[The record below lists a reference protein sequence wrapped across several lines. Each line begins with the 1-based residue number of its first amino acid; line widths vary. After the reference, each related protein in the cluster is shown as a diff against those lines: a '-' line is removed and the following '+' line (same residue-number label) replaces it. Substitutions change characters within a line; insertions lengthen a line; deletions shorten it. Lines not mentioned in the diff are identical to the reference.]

1 MDEPNKQAKAK
12 PVPAARLFRRNGT
25 ELFGRMERKTPK
37 IRQDGSDAAPEK
49 CKRKVD
55 RSLASCTYTDYIAS
69 PPGYRPPAP
78 PIDGITPG
86 CCIPPRPG
94 PPPLPRPRVAPGIA
108 KSGFCALASRIT
120 SSCLGGLRGP

>member
-1 MDEPNKQAKAK
+1 MSRISKQKLSLY
-12 PVPAARLFRRNGT
+12 PQRDY
-25 ELFGRMERKTPK
+25 FGEMEQSCSAGWREKNQK

-49 CKRKVD
+49 CKRKAD
-55 RSLASCTYTDYIAS
+55 RSLASRTYTDYIAS